1 VAGVVV
7 VVVVVVGAAIFVVSF
22 FVESIFV
29 ESIIA
34 AGVVVVVVVVVAA
47 GAASSFFSPAHA
59 DTASTAATRAKRFMW
74 GISKWVQ
81 DTVET
86 ASCTQSSDSFLIY
99 HF

>member
-34 AGVVVVVVVVVAA
+34 AGVVVVVVVVAA